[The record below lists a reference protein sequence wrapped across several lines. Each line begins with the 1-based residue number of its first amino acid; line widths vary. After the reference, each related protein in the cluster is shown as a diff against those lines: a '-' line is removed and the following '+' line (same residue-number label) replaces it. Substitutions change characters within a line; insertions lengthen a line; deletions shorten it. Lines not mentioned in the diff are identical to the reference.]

1 MHPQCKRSVRIEEL
15 ISPTVQDTPIFSP
28 IIMIGLKMRKGYVN
42 KVVAGFPW
50 GYFVTGY
57 YIRE

>member
-1 MHPQCKRSVRIEEL
+1 MRPQCKRSVRIEEL
-15 ISPTVQDTPIFSP
+15 IVMAKGTLIFSP